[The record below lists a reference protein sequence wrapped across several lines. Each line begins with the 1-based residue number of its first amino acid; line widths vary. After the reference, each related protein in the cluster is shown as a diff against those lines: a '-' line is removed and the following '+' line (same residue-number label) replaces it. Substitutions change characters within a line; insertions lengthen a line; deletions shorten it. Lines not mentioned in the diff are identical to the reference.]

1 MSYDN
6 AYEVVDEIS
15 KSLLSMRGIDFIFDS
30 VKLLYYKCHRINFR
44 RGGSYMKCPDYAVTD
59 ELNYGEIKWNSKR
72 V

>member
-30 VKLLYYKCHRINFR
+30 VKLLYYKFHRINFR
-44 RGGSYMKCPDYAVTD
+44 RAG
-59 ELNYGEIKWNSKR
+59 
-72 V
+72 